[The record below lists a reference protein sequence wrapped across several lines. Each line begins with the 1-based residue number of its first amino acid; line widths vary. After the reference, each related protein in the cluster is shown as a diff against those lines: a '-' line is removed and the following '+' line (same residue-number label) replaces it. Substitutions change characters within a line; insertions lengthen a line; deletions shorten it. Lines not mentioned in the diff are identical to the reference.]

1 MNTPMWSQ
9 IHRELGSLVSKSPNS
24 GMCGLE
30 PWTAVNTLWPIIS
43 SDKLT
48 VMRNSNKT
56 QKDNA
61 LHSKTQK
68 DNALHSTRV
77 FPQCQSLLVT
87 HAATQATDVF
97 LRFQLS
103 LSTFSGNK
111 IFWLLHIFEKKMR
124 VVFVREAYYVNIYS
138 LFGLSCELDIQSL
151 AILLAFVHLYIVA
164 DRIFT
169 ISIYAF
175 EGSPHTNIAF
185 SHSRAKKPDFICL

>member
-1 MNTPMWSQ
+1 MNTSMWSQ
-9 IHRELGSLVSKSPNS
+9 ILRELGSLVSKTPNS

-43 SDKLT
+43 SDKFT
-48 VMRNSNKT
+48 VMRNSN
-56 QKDNA
+56 
-61 LHSKTQK
+61 KTQK

-111 IFWLLHIFEKKMR
+111 IFLLLHILKTLECF
-124 VVFVREAYYVNIYS
+124 FVREAYYVNRYS
-138 LFGLSCELDIQSL
+138 LLGLSCELDIQSL

-175 EGSPHTNIAF
+175 
-185 SHSRAKKPDFICL
+185 